1 MSVFIVFCS
10 IVAVLFWR
18 SLIKI
23 AAILAVILMAFGV
36 VALLQGVHHVIR

>member
-1 MSVFIVFCS
+1 MSVFMVFCS

-23 AAILAVILMAFGV
+23 AAILAVILMTFGV
-36 VALLQGVHHVIR
+36 VGLLQGIHHVFK

>member
-23 AAILAVILMAFGV
+23 AAILAVILMTFGV
-36 VALLQGVHHVIR
+36 VALLQGIHHVIM